1 MPFWDKY
8 IYKMGRMP
16 STKIVKELRN
26 SLFTRLVIITVN
38 FRITKSKSTKEAK
51 RVTKNQIPNSTPSTR
66 KILCRPF
73 VMFRRLCPLPSY
85 GTAAIDTNN
94 PKTL

>member
-1 MPFWDKY
+1 MTFWDKY

-38 FRITKSKSTKEAK
+38 FRIAKSKSTKEAK
-51 RVTKNQIPNSTPSTR
+51 RVTKNQIPNSTTSTR

-85 GTAAIDTNN
+85 WTAAIDTNN